1 VSAVPRPQT
10 EDPPPEAPA
19 DDGWALLDGL
29 RRRLDDQ
36 ASQTR
41 KTQAQVG
48 QLAESIA
55 ALVEAGRKRSRWLNI
70 NSFVAYLIFTIL
82 LGGAF
87 YFVFQSRARELVA
100 KRDRAVTERD
110 RAFADR
116 DAAVKRADEATAKLA
131 AAQKPVEAPQPDV
144 IKTARDAV
152 KAGRFG
158 EVVAPLEAALAKDP
172 GPRAPEIHYLLGV
185 AYAKANALDK
195 AIPHFD
201 AAVAGNVADEDAH
214 FQLAS
219 ALDRAGQWA
228 KARAEYDKFAT
239 AHPQSP
245 QAAFATRRSATL
257 ARMPAQGPWVQPA
270 PKPATPAQLKPAAVV
285 PAQPKPAAVAPA
297 KPATPPPAADTG
309 SAAPTE

>member
-10 EDPPPEAPA
+10 EDPAPEAPA

-41 KTQAQVG
+41 KTQAQVS

-82 LGGAF
+82 LGGSF

-131 AAQKPVEAPQPDV
+131 AAQRPVEAPPPDV
-144 IKTARDAV
+144 IKNARDAV
-152 KAGRFG
+152 KAGHFG
-158 EVVAPLEAALAKDP
+158 EVIAPLEAALAKDP
-172 GPRAPEIHYLLGV
+172 GPRAPEMHYLLGL

-195 AIPHFD
+195 AIPHLD

-270 PKPATPAQLKPAAVV
+270 APKPAAV
-285 PAQPKPAAVAPA
+285 PAQPKPAAVAPT
-297 KPATPPPAADTG
+297 KPATPPADTG